1 MKDGK
6 DDEVLRAAF
15 KDAATVLVAEGA
27 EVITHAEL
35 VFCVLR
41 QAMDTLRRMP
51 DREAAWLYG
60 QRGFWPEIV
69 HNYAE
74 RFAAYEQ
81 EVNALLSGE
90 VRGDSQ
96 RKIAATP
103 QAIQRM
109 HVVFDLFPYL
119 IVGSKRRRD
128 YRVLCGLA
136 GGTSATKLAKE
147 CRFSVNSVW
156 DRKVIQTAAIAKK
169 LEKFMPEDDEIAAL
183 QGSLEVDRV
192 LRQERLERAGLSG

>member
-1 MKDGK
+1 VK
-6 DDEVLRAAF
+6 VL
-15 KDAATVLVAEGA
+15 LAEGA
-27 EVITHAEL
+27 EVITHADL

-74 RFAAYEQ
+74 RFDAYEQ
-81 EVNALLSGE
+81 EIKALLSGG
-90 VRGDSQ
+90 GDLQ
-96 RKIAATP
+96 RKIAASP
-103 QAIQRM
+103 LAIQRM
-109 HVVFDLFPYL
+109 HIVFDLFPYL

-169 LEKFMPEDDEIAAL
+169 LEKFMPEDDEIATL
-183 QGSLEVDRV
+183 QGAHEIDRA
-192 LRQERLERAGLSG
+192 LRHERLERTGLSG

>member
-1 MKDGK
+1 MKEGDA
-6 DDEVLRAAF
+6 EVLRGAF
-15 KDAATVLVAEGA
+15 KDAVKVLLAEGA
-27 EVITHAEL
+27 EAITHADL

-74 RFAAYEQ
+74 RFDAYEQ
-81 EVNALLSGE
+81 EIKALLASG
-90 VRGDSQ
+90 GDSQ

-103 QAIQRM
+103 PAIQRM

-169 LEKFMPEDDEIAAL
+169 LEKFMPEDDEIATL
-183 QGSLEVDRV
+183 QGALEIDRV
-192 LRQERLERAGLSG
+192 LRQEGLDRTGLSG